1 MKRTLLL
8 AGLIILMLS
17 SACAQSSKIELNWLT
32 NLEDAQELAA
42 KNNVPILIN
51 FTGSD
56 WCQWC
61 FKLRDEVFN
70 TKKFDAYA
78 KENLIL
84 VEIDFPRKK
93 KLAEEVVAYN
103 RSLGQK
109 YEVKGYPTLMIVDSK
124 GKVLTQM
131 GYVPGGPD
139 AFIGELESKLNPV
152 IDPVLFERT
161 VVGEDGLTYYL
172 HLEKAKEVA
181 KANGKSIL
189 INFTGSDWCSWCH
202 KIRDEILSKDEFK
215 TYADENLVLVL
226 ADFPKQKEQTPSEV
240 AHAQS
245 LGGTYGIQGLPTL
258 LIVDVDGN
266 EKGKLGYMEGG
277 PEPFIDEIKRIIK

>member
-8 AGLIILMLS
+8 VGLIILMLS

-32 NLEDAQELAA
+32 NLEEAQDLAA

-61 FKLRDEVFN
+61 FKLRDEVFL
-70 TKKFDAYA
+70 TEKFEAYS
-78 KENLIL
+78 KENLVL
-84 VEIDFPRKK
+84 VEVDFPREK
-93 KLAEEVVAYN
+93 KLTEEVVAYN
-103 RSLGQK
+103 RSLAEK
-109 YEVKGYPTLMIVDSK
+109 YEVKGYPTLMIVDAA
-124 GKVLTQM
+124 GKVLSQM
-131 GYVPGGPD
+131 GYIPGGPE
-139 AFIGELESKLNPV
+139 AFIGELEASIKT
-152 IDPVLFERT
+152 DPALFEKT

-181 KANGKSIL
+181 KASGKSIL

-226 ADFPKQKEQTPSEV
+226 ADFPKEKKQTPSEV
-240 AHAQS
+240 AHARS
-245 LGGTYGIQGLPTL
+245 LGGNYGVEGLPTL
-258 LIVDVDGN
+258 LIVDVDGKQ
-266 EKGKLGYMEGG
+266 KGKLGYMEGG

>member
-8 AGLIILMLS
+8 VGLIILMLS
-17 SACAQSSKIELNWLT
+17 SACAQSGKIELNWLT
-32 NLEDAQELAA
+32 NLEEAQELAA

-61 FKLRDEVFN
+61 FRLRDEVFL
-70 TKKFDAYA
+70 TEKFEAFS
-78 KENLIL
+78 KENLVL
-84 VEIDFPRKK
+84 VEVDFPREK
-93 KLAEEVVAYN
+93 KLSEKVVAYN
-103 RSLGQK
+103 RSLAEK

-139 AFIGELESKLNPV
+139 AFIGELEASIKP
-152 IDPVLFERT
+152 DPAFFEKT
-161 VVGEDGLTYYL
+161 KVGDDGLKYYL
-172 HLEKAKEVA
+172 HLDKAKEVA
-181 KANGKSIL
+181 KAEGKSIL

-202 KIRDEILSKDEFK
+202 KIRDEILTKDEFK

-226 ADFPKQKEQTPSEV
+226 ADFPKRKEQSPSEK

-245 LGGTYGIQGLPTL
+245 LGKTYGVQGLPTL

-266 EKGKLGYMEGG
+266 EIGKLGYMEGG
-277 PEPFIDEIKRIIK
+277 PKPFVDEIKRIIK